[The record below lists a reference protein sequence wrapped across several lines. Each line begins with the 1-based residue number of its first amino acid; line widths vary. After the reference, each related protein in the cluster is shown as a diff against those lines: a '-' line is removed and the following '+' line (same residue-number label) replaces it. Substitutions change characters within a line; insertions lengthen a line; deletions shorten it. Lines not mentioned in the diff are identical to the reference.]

1 MTCQTAQELI
11 LESLDCGID
20 EEQEIRLESH
30 IAECEMCRSFREAQR
45 VLDAALAS
53 HCVAPQLS
61 PTFRSA
67 LDRKISGEKRQALQE
82 WLPDLLHLGGGTVAT
97 TACVLW
103 LPVSPAVVFVVG
115 IALTFVSYVLQT
127 MFRFWLEDLEG
138 L

>member
-30 IAECEMCRSFREAQR
+30 IAECETCRSFWEAQR

-61 PTFRSA
+61 PTFRSTLA
-67 LDRKISGEKRQALQE
+67 RKISGEKRQALQE
-82 WLPDLLHLGGGTVAT
+82 WLPDLLHLGGGIVAT
-97 TACVLW
+97 TTCLLW
-103 LPVSPAVVFVVG
+103 LPVAVVFTVG
-115 IALTFVSYVLQT
+115 IALTFFSYVLQT
-127 MFRFWLEDLEG
+127 VFRFWLEDLEG

>member
-11 LESLDCGID
+11 LEGFDCRID
-20 EEQEIRLESH
+20 EEQQTRLESH
-30 IAECEMCRSFREAQR
+30 IAQCEMCRSFREAQR

-61 PTFRSA
+61 PTFRSTLA
-67 LDRKISGEKRQALQE
+67 RKISGEKRKALQE
-82 WLPDLLHLGGGTVAT
+82 WLPDILHLGGGTVAT

-103 LPVSPAVVFVVG
+103 LPVSPAVVFTGG
-115 IALTFVSYVLQT
+115 IALTFVSYALQT

>member
-1 MTCQTAQELI
+1 MTCQAAQELI
-11 LESLDCGID
+11 LESLDCRID
-20 EEQEIRLESH
+20 EDQEIHLESH
-30 IAECEMCRSFREAQR
+30 IAQCEMCLSFREAQG
-45 VLDAALAS
+45 VLDAALAA

-61 PTFRSA
+61 PTFRSKLA
-67 LDRKISGEKRQALQE
+67 HKIKGEKRQALQE
-82 WLPDLLHLGGGTVAT
+82 WLPALLHLGGGAVAT

-103 LPVSPAVVFVVG
+103 LPVSPAVVFTGG